1 MKVMMILGSRN
12 LQGQTARAAEAI
24 RQGMEAAG
32 SEVEVV
38 FLPKLHLDHC
48 HQCQDSGW
56 GRCAWDTACGGA
68 DDDFMPLVEKLKAAD
83 AVVFA
88 TPVYWGDLS
97 ESLRAFLDRLR
108 RISWHAPDTRLFA
121 GKKAIGICV
130 AGGGGGGAPTC
141 TVSLENVL
149 STCGFDLVDLIPVR
163 RQNLQFKLGILRE
176 TGKWLAAGAPEE

>member
-1 MKVMMILGSRN
+1 MQALMILGSRN
-12 LQGQTARAAEAI
+12 PQGQTARAAEAF

-38 FLPKLHLDHC
+38 FLPELHLDHC

-56 GRCAWDTACGGA
+56 GRCADEGICGGA
-68 DDDFMPLVEKLKAAD
+68 DDDFMPLVAKLKAAD

-97 ESLRAFLDRLR
+97 ESLRALLDRLR
-108 RISWHAPDTRLFA
+108 RISCAPNTRLFA

-130 AGGGGGGAPTC
+130 AGGGGGGGPTC

-163 RQNLQFKLGILRE
+163 RQNLQFKLGLLRE
-176 TGKWLAAGAPEE
+176 TGKWLAIGAPEA